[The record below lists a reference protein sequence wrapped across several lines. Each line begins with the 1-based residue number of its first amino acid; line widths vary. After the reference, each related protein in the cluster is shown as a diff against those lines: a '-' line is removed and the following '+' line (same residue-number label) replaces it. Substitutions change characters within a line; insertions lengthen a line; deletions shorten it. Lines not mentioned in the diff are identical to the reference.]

1 MTYLPRFSE
10 PWVLALLLVVPW
22 SIYVGSKIRSLG
34 RGRKYTAMALRT
46 VVLLGVVG
54 GLAGTEIVKK
64 SDRLAVFFLLDQ
76 SSSIPE
82 ELRLSS
88 TQWVR
93 NYCDEYLTSRDEA
106 GVIVFGEDASVELN
120 VGPTLG
126 LREIRSYVGGEQT
139 DVAAA
144 VRLAMA
150 AFPQG
155 YMRRM
160 VVFSDGN
167 ETRGDVVEEVKS
179 ARADGIAVDV
189 VPLSTGGSQE
199 VRIREVSAPNQA
211 NTDEP
216 FQLRIVVH
224 AEQECSGTLHV
235 YQRAGGQRQM
245 LRPQEVQLQAGD
257 NAFLLTQELRH
268 PGFYEYEV
276 TLDSAADTIAANNE
290 GRAFTTVQGEPV
302 VLYVEGDA
310 EHSTRLRE
318 ALVSEGLEVE
328 QIEPAEL
335 PTSLAQLQ
343 NYDGLI
349 LSDVSST
356 RISTDQ
362 MRMLEAMV
370 RDHGIGLAMIGGQE
384 GFGAGGYLDT
394 PVEKALPVYMDI
406 KQRKILPR
414 GALAVIMHTCEIQ
427 DGNVWAREI
436 ALAALNVLSSHDL
449 MGALGYMYD
458 RGDTWIFQL
467 QPVDDKSMMRQ
478 AITTGS
484 TRIGDMPSIQ
494 PTLEMAYKALKNADA
509 AAKRVVMI
517 SDGDPAMPTQGL
529 INDFIDAQIPI
540 STVCIAPHSGNDQS
554 RLQHIAE
561 KTGGQYYFVSN
572 PRNLPQIF
580 SKEAAV
586 VKRGVFI
593 EEEFVP
599 QVLHDSELLYGVTA
613 DNLPALQGYVVTMP
627 KENAT
632 VPLVSHEGD
641 PVLCHWRYGLGK
653 SVAFTSDVTSRWAAR
668 WLGWEGFNRFWAQ
681 TVRWMLRE
689 VSPTNFRVDTR
700 LVDGRGHIR
709 IDAVDEKGEFVNF
722 LRPRG
727 VVTTP
732 DFARLEV
739 DLTQTGPGIYEG
751 TFPVGGTGVYM
762 ANLSYVGE
770 DGSRGIIPTGLA
782 VNYSREYEYNAANIP
797 LLERMAGSGG
807 GRLLSGEDNPFVHDL
822 VASATITP
830 VWQYLLL
837 LAACVLPVE
846 IFVRRVVVPYGLIL
860 SYAVRGV
867 RLLPGLK
874 RYIRPPAARRAPV
887 TGTYSAAGSPT
898 PASAPAVQHEAGVE
912 SAAPEARPAE
922 GSFGQVREPEPEKR
936 KEEPAAAGQAG
947 AGHSAYTRQ
956 LLAAK
961 ERARKQTRRTGATGE
976 PGDADASGDGNQ

>member
-10 PWVLALLLVVPW
+10 PWMLALLVVVPW
-22 SIYVGSKIRSLG
+22 SIYVGAKIRSLG
-34 RGRKYTAMALRT
+34 RGRKYTAMALRSII
-46 VVLLGVVG
+46 LLAVVG
-54 GLAGTEIVKK
+54 ALAGTEIVKT

-82 ELRLSS
+82 EFRLNSA
-88 TQWVR
+88 QWVR
-93 NYCDEYLTSRDEA
+93 NYCDEHMTSRDEV

-120 VGPTLG
+120 VAPTLG

-139 DVAAA
+139 DLAAA

-155 YMRRM
+155 YMRRI
-160 VVFSDGN
+160 VAFSDGN
-167 ETRGDVVEEVKS
+167 QTRGDAVEEVKS

-189 VPLSTGGSQE
+189 VPLSIGGAQE
-199 VRIREVSAPNQA
+199 VRVREVSAPNQA

-224 AEQECSGTLHV
+224 ADQPCSGTLHV

-245 LRPQEVQLQAGD
+245 LRPQQVQLQPGD
-257 NAFLLTQELRH
+257 NAFLLTQELKH

-276 TLDSAADTIAANNE
+276 TLDSDADTVAANNE

-302 VLYVEGDA
+302 VLYVEGDP
-310 EHSTRLRE
+310 EHSTRLSE
-318 ALVSEGLEVE
+318 ALVAEGLHMQ
-328 QIEPAEL
+328 QIEPAML
-335 PTSLAQLQ
+335 PTSLPQLQ
-343 NYDGLI
+343 NYDGVI

-356 RISTDQ
+356 RISIDQ
-362 MRMLEAMV
+362 MKMLEAMV
-370 RDHGIGLAMIGGQE
+370 RDHGIGLTMIGGQE
-384 GFGAGGYLDT
+384 SFGAGGYLDS
-394 PVEKALPVYMDI
+394 PVEKALPVDMDI
-406 KQRKILPR
+406 KQRKVLPR

-436 ALAALNVLSSHDL
+436 ALAALNVLASHDL

-458 RGDTWIFQL
+458 TGDSWIFEL
-467 QPVDDKSMMRQ
+467 QPVGDKSMMRQ
-478 AITTGS
+478 AIARGS
-484 TRIGDMPSIQ
+484 TRVGDMPSIQ
-494 PTLEMAYKALKNADA
+494 PTLAMAYKALKNADA

-517 SDGDPAMPTQGL
+517 SDGDPAMPPPSQ
-529 INDFIDAQIPI
+529 IQAFIDAKIPI

-554 RLQHIAE
+554 RLNHIAQQ
-561 KTGGQYYFVSN
+561 TGGQYYFVNN

-599 QVLHDSELLYGVTA
+599 QVLHDSELLYGLST
-613 DNLPALQGYVVTMP
+613 DSLPALLGYVVAMP

-653 SVAFTSDVTSRWAAR
+653 SVAFTSDVTPRWAAQ
-668 WLGWEGFNRFWAQ
+668 WMAWEGFNRFWAQ

-689 VSPTNFRVDTR
+689 VSTTNFRVDTR
-700 LVDGRGHIR
+700 LADGLGNIR
-709 IDAVDEKGEFVNF
+709 VDAVDEKGEFVNF
-722 LRPRG
+722 LRPKG

-732 DFARLEV
+732 DFERLEV

-751 TFPVGGTGVYM
+751 TFPVSGTGVYM
-762 ANLSYVGE
+762 ANLSYTRE
-770 DGSRGIIPTGLA
+770 DGTAGLIPTGLA
-782 VNYSREYEYNAANIP
+782 VNYSQEYEYNTPNIP
-797 LLERMAGSGG
+797 LLERMAAAGG
-807 GRLLSGEDNPFVHDL
+807 GRLLTGGENPFQHDL
-822 VASATITP
+822 VASPTITP

-837 LAACVLPVE
+837 LAACALPLE
-846 IFVRRVVVPYGLIL
+846 IFVRRVVVPYGLIFA
-860 SYAVRGV
+860 YAVRGA
-867 RLLPGLK
+867 RSLPGLK
-874 RYIRPPAARRAPV
+874 RYIPAPAARRAPV
-887 TGTYSAAGSPT
+887 TGTYSAAGAPT
-898 PASAPAVQHEAGVE
+898 PPPIHAVQAEAETVEPAPA
-912 SAAPEARPAE
+912 APLE
-922 GSFGQVREPEPEKR
+922 GSFGQVQEPEPEKPK
-936 KEEPAAAGQAG
+936 KETKQEA

-961 ERARKQTRRTGATGE
+961 ERAKKQQTRR
-976 PGDADASGDGNQ
+976 SGGTDDSAGPN